1 MAVNN
6 MRTAGRRAF
15 FALLFA
21 EYADGVAFS
30 AEMDYTVP

>member
-1 MAVNN
+1 
-6 MRTAGRRAF
+6 MRFTGRRAF
-15 FALLFA
+15 SALFFA